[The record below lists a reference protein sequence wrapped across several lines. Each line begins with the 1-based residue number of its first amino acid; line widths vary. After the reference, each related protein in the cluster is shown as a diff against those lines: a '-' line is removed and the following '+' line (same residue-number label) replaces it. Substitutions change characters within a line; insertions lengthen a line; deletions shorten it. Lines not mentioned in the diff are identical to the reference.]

1 MDARAFNALSC
12 GVYIISAAAN
22 GKNAGC
28 IVNTVTQVTAQPAR
42 LLAAVNK
49 DNYTAGVIRAAG
61 AFEVSVLTQDAPMAL
76 IAAFGFASSAD
87 TDKFAQAA
95 HRFDAQGMPYVTQD
109 ACSRFA
115 CRVTDVIDAGTHLLF
130 IGEVT
135 QAERLSDAPPM
146 TYAYYHAVKK
156 GTTPPKASSYQPA
169 APAKAA
175 AWRCTVCG
183 YIYEGE
189 ALPAGF
195 ACPVC
200 GKGAEFFEKV

>member
-1 MDARAFNALSC
+1 
-12 GVYIISAAAN
+12 
-22 GKNAGC
+22 
-28 IVNTVTQVTAQPAR
+28 
-42 LLAAVNK
+42 
-49 DNYTAGVIRAAG
+49 
-61 AFEVSVLTQDAPMAL
+61 MAL

-109 ACSRFA
+109 ACARFA

-169 APAKAA
+169 PGQSRRVALHRLRGTSTRAR
-175 AWRCTVCG
+175 RCPR
-183 YIYEGE
+183 
-189 ALPAGF
+189 ALPARCAARARSF
-195 ACPVC
+195 
-200 GKGAEFFEKV
+200 